1 MIDIDEEC
9 KKIEGSE
16 FFYNMGGNGADD
28 GRLIYIKNV
37 RKVFV
42 EPSDAEFKGRYD
54 GVEWLPTS
62 PTQPD
67 PFYNIPNPHSDLVA
81 MRMKVNKVV
90 MAATKNLD
98 KNKFLCAPHDFSL
111 AARNGICFAFRQ
123 YVSEEYYGLGD
134 RWSTIIKLY
143 YCGRWPVGFCKDEI
157 VVI

>member
-9 KKIEGSE
+9 KKIESSD
-16 FFYNMGGNGADD
+16 FFFNMGSGGAEN
-28 GRLIYIKNV
+28 GRLIYIGSV

-67 PFYNIPNPHSDLVA
+67 PFYNIPKPPSDLVA
-81 MRMKVNKVV
+81 MRMKVNKSV

-98 KNKFLCAPHDFSL
+98 KSKFLCPPHDFSL
-111 AARNGICFAFRQ
+111 AARSGICFAFRQ
-123 YVSEEYYGLGD
+123 YVSEEYYGLGE
-134 RWSTIIKLY
+134 RWATIIKLY
-143 YCGRWPVGFCKDEI
+143 YCGHWPVGFCKNEL